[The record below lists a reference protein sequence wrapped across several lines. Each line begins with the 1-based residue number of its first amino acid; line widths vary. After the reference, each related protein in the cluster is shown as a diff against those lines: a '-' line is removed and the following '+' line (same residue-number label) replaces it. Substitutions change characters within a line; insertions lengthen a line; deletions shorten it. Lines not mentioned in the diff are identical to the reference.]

1 MGICHQKIGPDEYL
15 GGGGGGGIKNN
26 PLPLNFTG
34 ALKVTKGIIIVNIWE
49 HVINK

>member
-1 MGICHQKIGPDEYL
+1 MNTWERERER
-15 GGGGGGGIKNN
+15 GGIKSN

-34 ALKVTKGIIIVNIWE
+34 ALEVTKGIITVNIWE